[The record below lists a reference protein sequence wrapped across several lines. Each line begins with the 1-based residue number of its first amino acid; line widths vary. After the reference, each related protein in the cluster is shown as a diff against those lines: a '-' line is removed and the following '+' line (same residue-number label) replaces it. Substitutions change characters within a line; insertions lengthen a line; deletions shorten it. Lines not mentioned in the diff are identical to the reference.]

1 MIVWDNPKPRVKQP
15 KVSQLPPP
23 PAAPPAPRGPRYR
36 YFSTP
41 PEQIALRLGDV
52 AATIPAGVRAPAFD
66 QDRVVEVPCA
76 AILNGPVPKISLT
89 TLAELAPDCF
99 ASRNFSETWIRLPA
113 SRLAL
118 AYRMIFGSELIEEPA
133 PETPEPEAF
142 APMEEPVAVPEEEPL
157 PPPAPPVGEKPPVVP
172 PVPSP
177 VAELAPSPVESQ
189 AAEPTPEAPPAVPP
203 QSIGTEPPIAN
214 PPQPKRAFSLLPI
227 FRRKETQPVEPSAPA
242 APAPAEPR
250 PRVAIPKPRPPSA
263 PLMPPV
269 SAPPAPEPVTVPLSI
284 PPLEEPA
291 PISIAEQAAVLD
303 EPPAPPPEPPP
314 APPEP
319 AAPVRAHRSEAVLIE
334 TEHLPKTGS
343 KARKEIPDQ
352 DGLQAIFLTEETLG
366 LDRVIELC
374 GDLPGVR
381 SCVLSHG
388 TAVLASHKVPDSLDL
403 VSLSAHAVEMLDAMR
418 ASSAKM
424 GIGAVP
430 AVTVHSAK
438 GPITFFN
445 QEDLCLLVLHKDRG
459 FVPGVR
465 EKLQQVIEEL
475 SRANLPLPM
484 PQARPSL
491 ES

>member
-1 MIVWDNPKPRVKQP
+1 MQNVIVWDNPKPRVKQP

-23 PAAPPAPRGPRYR
+23 PVVPPAPRGPRYR

-66 QDRVVEVPCA
+66 PDRRVEVPCA

-89 TLAELAPDCF
+89 TLADLIPECF
-99 ASRNFSETWIRLPA
+99 ATRNFSETWIRLPA
-113 SRLAL
+113 ARLAL
-118 AYRMIFGSELIEEPA
+118 AYHMIFDREVIEEPG
-133 PETPEPEAF
+133 PEIPEPEPF
-142 APMEEPVAVPEEEPL
+142 APPEEPAAVVP
-157 PPPAPPVGEKPPVVP
+157 PPPAVEDFPAVKPVE
-172 PVPSP
+172 PSP
-177 VAELAPSPVESQ
+177 VAVSAP
-189 AAEPTPEAPPAVPP
+189 AAEPAVVPQSDPPPQDPPPAAQAV
-203 QSIGTEPPIAN
+203 EPTAP
-214 PPQPKRAFSLLPI
+214 PPQPRRAFSLLPI
-227 FRRKETQPVEPSAPA
+227 FRRKETQPVEPAAPA
-242 APAPAEPR
+242 APPPAEPR

-269 SAPPAPEPVTVPLSI
+269 AIRPETEASPEVSANPASEDPAPEAAAETEIPDAPPVPV
-284 PPLEEPA
+284 
-291 PISIAEQAAVLD
+291 
-303 EPPAPPPEPPP
+303 EPPAPQEPP
-314 APPEP
+314 AVAEPPTP
-319 AAPVRAHRSEAVLIE
+319 IRPPRTEAVLIE

-343 KARKEIPDQ
+343 QARREIPDQ

-366 LDRVIELC
+366 LDRVMELC
-374 GDLPGVR
+374 GDLPGIR

-465 EKLQQVIEEL
+465 EKLQQVVEEL

-484 PQARPSL
+484 PKTRPSL

>member
-1 MIVWDNPKPRVKQP
+1 M
-15 KVSQLPPP
+15 
-23 PAAPPAPRGPRYR
+23 
-36 YFSTP
+36 
-41 PEQIALRLGDV
+41 

-66 QDRVVEVPCA
+66 PDRRVEVPCA

-89 TLAELAPDCF
+89 TLADLIPECF
-99 ASRNFSETWIRLPA
+99 ATRNFSETWIRLPA
-113 SRLAL
+113 TRLAL
-118 AYRMIFGSELIEEPA
+118 AYHMIFDRELIEEPG
-133 PETPEPEAF
+133 PEIPEPEPF
-142 APMEEPVAVPEEEPL
+142 APPEEPAAVVP
-157 PPPAPPVGEKPPVVP
+157 PPPAVEDFPAVKPVE
-172 PVPSP
+172 PSP
-177 VAELAPSPVESQ
+177 VAVSAP
-189 AAEPTPEAPPAVPP
+189 AAEPAVVPQSDPPPQDPPPAAQAV
-203 QSIGTEPPIAN
+203 EPTAP
-214 PPQPKRAFSLLPI
+214 PPQPRRAFSLLPI
-227 FRRKETQPVEPSAPA
+227 FRRKETQPVEPAAPA
-242 APAPAEPR
+242 APPPAEPR

-269 SAPPAPEPVTVPLSI
+269 AVRPETEPPPGVSAIPASEDPAPEAAAETEIPDAPPVPVEPPAPQEPPAAAA
-284 PPLEEPA
+284 EEPA
-291 PISIAEQAAVLD
+291 PIR
-303 EPPAPPPEPPP
+303 PP
-314 APPEP
+314 
-319 AAPVRAHRSEAVLIE
+319 RTEAVLIE

-343 KARKEIPDQ
+343 QARREIPDQ

-366 LDRVIELC
+366 LDRVMELC
-374 GDLPGVR
+374 GDLPGIR

-465 EKLQQVIEEL
+465 EKLQQVVEEL

-484 PQARPSL
+484 PKTRPSL